1 MECQEDFAL
10 PLTVPQGMMELIA
23 CNDAFCGSGRSLK
36 IETMDYSQVQEA
48 PYIPVNEIKPEVLA
62 MLVAWE
68 SAKLERQQAQKP
80 DSAMQVV
87 PLESSDSFEFERY
100 VPSRCCHTT
109 EPPKRFYRTFWR
121 SISRRIVQNTTYYK
135 I

>member
-1 MECQEDFAL
+1 MECQEDFTL
-10 PLTVPQGMMELIA
+10 PLIDPQGMMELIA

-62 MLVAWE
+62 MLAAWE
-68 SAKLERQQAQKP
+68 STKLERQQAQKP
-80 DSAMQVV
+80 DSGLKVV
-87 PLESSDSFEFERY
+87 SHESSDSFDFERY
-100 VPSRCCHTT
+100 VPSRCCCTM